1 MKHYFV
7 LLSLL
12 VGLISCEHEYL
23 TDADKQAA
31 IDREKIEKYLLDN
44 NLTADT
50 TENGV
55 YYIILKEG
63 IGTTTPNAYNSSNTV
78 KVFYKGYLLDST
90 HVVFDSTAN
99 SPYEFNLSRTIKG
112 WQDGMTKMKKGCE
125 ARLIIPSRYGYGS
138 AKQTKEF
145 FVDSVNGVAVYETRT
160 TIPAY
165 SVLIFDITLLSFK
178 NMDQK

>member
-1 MKHYFV
+1 MLFR
-7 LLSLL
+7 S
-12 VGLISCEHEYL
+12 
-23 TDADKQAA
+23 DKQAA
-31 IDREKIEKYLLDN
+31 IDRIKIENYLLEN

-55 YYIILKEG
+55 YYIIMKEG
-63 IGTTTPNAYNSSNTV
+63 IGTTTPNAFNSNNTV
-78 KVFYKGYLLDST
+78 KVYYRGYLLDST
-90 HVVFDSTAN
+90 HVVFDSTTN
-99 SPYEFNLSRTIKG
+99 SPYEFNLSKTIKG

-138 AKQTKEF
+138 AKQTKQF
-145 FVDSVNGVAVYETRT
+145 FVDSVNGLPVYETRT
-160 TIPAY
+160 TIPAH